1 LLIPFAAVALVA
13 AAALSGVG
21 RPEAARGEDAPQRD
35 TVTTLG
41 RGTVTTVPD
50 LATISAG
57 VRSDA
62 PTAAEALAQNSEH
75 MERVVAALRHAGG
88 TKLQTQQV
96 SLYPRTGDNGATVG
110 FVAQNSVSA
119 QAKIAGTGTLVDA
132 AVAAGANTVEGPMLE
147 RSDRETLYRDAL
159 ERALKD
165 ARLKA
170 EALARAGGFDV
181 GSVAS
186 VVEEG
191 ASQVPVYERAARA
204 ADAAAPTPVEPGTQ
218 EIEARVTVSFEIS

>member
-1 LLIPFAAVALVA
+1 MRRLLLIPFAAVALVA

-41 RGTVTTVPD
+41 RGTVTTVPVR
-50 LATISAG
+50 ATISAG

-147 RSDRETLYRDAL
+147 RSDREPLYRDAL
-159 ERALKD
+159 ERAGSMSGLWPPSSRRALRRFRSTS
-165 ARLKA
+165 ARPGRRTPPPRRPSSRGRKRSR
-170 EALARAGGFDV
+170 RA
-181 GSVAS
+181 
-186 VVEEG
+186 
-191 ASQVPVYERAARA
+191 
-204 ADAAAPTPVEPGTQ
+204 
-218 EIEARVTVSFEIS
+218 